1 MLECIKRFG
10 IKEGVTIKS
19 SIFVK
24 LIATFLA
31 AILVIASLGI
41 YMYNWSLKTVKDEI
55 FKSTTAQVTFYLEG
69 LEAEI
74 DRIKILQYDV
84 LNDEDLN
91 KLAIRYSIM
100 DEYETMESMRK
111 LHHRLVSIHNSNA
124 YISNVSAHIYPI
136 QKTISSKKSVNV
148 LDTDKFETLRIPE
161 GMKGAQLLMYNGSL
175 HLTTFLTGNMGLSP
189 LYMIEIELN
198 TSVFREALKQFDTY
212 PDSRSILLDITNG
225 LTIHSDEDQLFDE
238 VVNSFTRDE
247 SVIKIGEVMS
257 YGDAFIIAE
266 KSEYLN
272 MVLFRFIPKDVVL
285 VPTKEFYVWLWV
297 FTGAVLVLVVFIY
310 AYTYKLIQRPMKEL
324 VKSFRS
330 VEKGNFNV
338 KMEVN
343 QNNEFDYLNK
353 GFNSMVQN
361 VSNLIDQVY
370 KHKILEQKAELK
382 HLQSQISPHF
392 LYNSFFLINTMA
404 KVKDENLIPFT
415 KLLGEYFQFITKNDA
430 DSIPLYEEIEHAR
443 TYTDI
448 QLMRYPSKLSVDFE
462 SCPVQFKEMKVPRL
476 IVQPIIE
483 NAFKY
488 AVEHSKGPATILV
501 YFQLIEHKLTIVV
514 EDNGKQLTDEKLQDL
529 QKQFIQVHSSES
541 SGLNNIHR
549 RVQLIYG
556 EDYGLQV
563 ERSGLGGLK
572 VKLQINPKM
581 RE

>member
-1 MLECIKRFG
+1 MAIR
-10 IKEGVTIKS
+10 S
-19 SIFVK
+19 SIFVR
-24 LIATFLA
+24 LMATFFA
-31 AILVIASLGI
+31 AIIVIAALGSN
-41 YMYNWSLKTVKDEI
+41 MYNWSLKTVKEEI
-55 FKSTTAQVTFYLEG
+55 FKSTTAQTTFYLEG

-91 KLAIRYSIM
+91 KLAIRHSIM
-100 DEYETMESMRK
+100 DEYETIESIRK
-111 LHHRLVSIHNSNA
+111 LHHRLVSIQNSNA
-124 YISNVSAHIYPI
+124 YISDVSAHIYPI
-136 QKTISSKKSVNV
+136 KKTITSKKSVNA
-148 LDTDKFETLRIPE
+148 LNTDKFESLRIPE
-161 GMKGAQLLMYNGSL
+161 GMKGAQLIMYNGNL
-175 HLTTFLTGNMGLSP
+175 HLTTFLMGNMGLSP

-212 PDSRSILLDITNG
+212 RESGSILLDMTNG
-225 LTIHSDEDQLFDE
+225 LMIHSEDTPQPFVD
-238 VVNSFTRDE
+238 VVQSFSNHESDIKLGKISSYRDT
-247 SVIKIGEVMS
+247 
-257 YGDAFIIAE
+257 FIIAE

-285 VPTKEFYVWLWV
+285 VPIESFYVWLWIFAGV
-297 FTGAVLVLVVFIY
+297 IILLVVFIY
-310 AYTYKLIQRPMKEL
+310 AYTYKLIHRPMKEL
-324 VKSFRS
+324 VKAFRS
-330 VEKGNFNV
+330 VEKGNFDV
-338 KMEVN
+338 KMDAN

-404 KVKDENLIPFT
+404 RVKDDNLIPFT
-415 KLLGEYFQFITKNDA
+415 KLLGEYFQFITKNDS
-430 DSIPLYEEIEHAR
+430 DFISLYEEIEHAR

-448 QLMRYPSKLSVDFE
+448 QLMRYPSKLTIEFE
-462 SCPVQFKEMKVPRL
+462 NSPEQFKEMIVPRL

-488 AVEHSKGPATILV
+488 AAEHSRGPIMILV
-501 YFQLIEHKLTIVV
+501 YFQSTDERVTIVV
-514 EDNGKQLTDEKLQDL
+514 EDNGTQLTDEKLMSL
-529 QKQFIQVHSSES
+529 QRQFNQAHMSES

-549 RVQLIYG
+549 RIQLICG
-556 EDYGLQV
+556 DEFGLHV
-563 ERSGLGGLK
+563 ERSIRGGLK
-572 VKLQINPKM
+572 VMLHINPGM

>member
-1 MLECIKRFG
+1 M
-10 IKEGVTIKS
+10 TIKS
-19 SIFVK
+19 SIFVR

-31 AILVIASLGI
+31 AIVVIVALGI

-91 KLAIRYSIM
+91 KLAIRHSIM
-100 DEYETMESMRK
+100 DDYETMESMRK
-111 LHHRLVSIHNSNA
+111 LHHRLVSIQNSNA
-124 YISNVSAHIYPI
+124 YISNVSAHIHPI
-136 QKTISSKKSVNV
+136 RKTISSKKSVGDLNS
-148 LDTDKFETLRIPE
+148 DKFEALRIPV
-161 GMKGAQLLMYNGSL
+161 GMKGAQLLIYNGNL
-175 HLTTFLTGNMGLSP
+175 HLTTFLNGHMGLSP

-198 TSVFREALKQFDTY
+198 TAVFREALKQFDTY
-212 PDSRSILLDITNG
+212 PDSRSILLDLTNG
-225 LTIHSDEDQLFDE
+225 LTIYSEEDQLSNE
-238 VVNSFTRDE
+238 VVQSFAKGE
-247 SVIKIGEVMS
+247 SDIKIGEVIS
-257 YGDAFIIAE
+257 HGDMFIIAE
-266 KSEYLN
+266 KSDYLN

-285 VPTKEFYVWLWV
+285 VPTKGFYVWLWV
-297 FTGAVLVLVVFIY
+297 FTGVVLVLVIFIY
-310 AYTYKLIQRPMKEL
+310 AYTYQLIQRPMKEL

-338 KMEVN
+338 KVEVN

-404 KVKDENLIPFT
+404 KVQDENLIPFT
-415 KLLGEYFQFITKNDA
+415 KLLGEYFQFITKNDS
-430 DSIPLYEEIEHAR
+430 DFISLYEEIEHAR
-443 TYTDI
+443 TYADI
-448 QLMRYPSKLSVDFE
+448 QLMRYPSKLTIDFE
-462 SCPVQFKEMKVPRL
+462 DSLSTFKEINVPRL

-488 AVEHSKGPATILV
+488 AVEHTKGPVTILV
-501 YFQLIEHKLTIVV
+501 YFQMVNDKLSIVV
-514 EDNGKQLTDEKLQDL
+514 EDNGKHLTDEKLLEL
-529 QKQFIQVHSSES
+529 QKQFNEIQSSES

-549 RVQLIYG
+549 RVRLLYG

-563 ERSGLGGLK
+563 DRSELGGLK
-572 VKLQINPKM
+572 VILQINAKL

>member
-1 MLECIKRFG
+1 M
-10 IKEGVTIKS
+10 TIKS
-19 SIFVK
+19 SIFVR

-31 AILVIASLGI
+31 AIIVIAALGI
-41 YMYNWSLKTVKDEI
+41 YMYNWSLKTVKNEI
-55 FKSTTAQVTFYLEG
+55 FKSTTAQVTFYLKG

-74 DRIKILQYDV
+74 DRIKILQYDA

-100 DEYETMESMRK
+100 NEYETMESMRK
-111 LHHRLVSIHNSNA
+111 LHHRLVSIQNSNA

-136 QKTISSKKSVNV
+136 QRTISSKKSVSALNI
-148 LDTDKFETLRIPE
+148 DKFESLRIPQ
-161 GMKGAQLLMYNGSL
+161 GRKGAQLLLHDGSL

-212 PDSRSILLDITNG
+212 PDSGSILLDVTSG
-225 LTIHSDEDQLFDE
+225 LTIHSDEDTQLFDE
-238 VVNSFTRDE
+238 VVNSFANNE
-247 SVIKIGEVMS
+247 SDIKIDEVVS
-257 YGDAFIIAE
+257 YGDTFVIAE
-266 KSEYLN
+266 KSDYLN

-285 VPTKEFYVWLWV
+285 VPTKGFYVWLWV
-297 FTGAVLVLVVFIY
+297 FTGVVMMLVVFIY

-370 KHKILEQKAELK
+370 KHKILEQRAELK

-404 KVKDENLIPFT
+404 KVKDDNLIPFT
-415 KLLGEYFQFITKNDA
+415 KLLGEYFQFITKNDF
-430 DSIPLYEEIEHAR
+430 DFIPLFEEIEHAR

-448 QLMRYPSKLSVDFE
+448 QLMRYPSKLTIEFE
-462 SCPVQFKEMKVPRL
+462 SCPVPFKEIKVPRL

-488 AVEHSKGPATILV
+488 AVEHTRGPVTISV
-501 YFQLIEHKLTIVV
+501 YFQLTEEKLSIVV
-514 EDNGKQLTDEKLQDL
+514 EDNGKQLTDEKLLDL
-529 QKQFIQVHSSES
+529 QEQFIQAHNSES

-556 EDYGLQV
+556 EEYGLQV

-572 VKLQINPKM
+572 VILQINPKM

>member
-1 MLECIKRFG
+1 M
-10 IKEGVTIKS
+10 TIRS
-19 SIFVK
+19 SIFVR
-24 LIATFLA
+24 LMATFLA
-31 AILVIASLGI
+31 AIIVIAALGI

-55 FKSTTAQVTFYLEG
+55 FKSTTAQATFYLEG

-74 DRIKILQYDV
+74 DRIKILQYDA

-91 KLAIRYSIM
+91 KLAIRYPIM

-111 LHHRLVSIHNSNA
+111 LLHRLVSIQNSNA
-124 YISNVSAHIYPI
+124 HISNVSAHIEPI
-136 QKTISSKKSVNV
+136 QKTISSKKSVSI
-148 LDTDKFETLRIPE
+148 LDRDKFQSLRIPE
-161 GMKGAQLLMYNGSL
+161 EMKGAQLLVYNQNL
-175 HLTTFLTGNMGLSP
+175 HLTTFLMGNMGLNP

-198 TSVFREALKQFDTY
+198 TSVFREALKQLDTY
-212 PDSRSILLDITNG
+212 PGSGSLLLDVTNG
-225 LTIHSDEDQLFDE
+225 LAIHSNETVQPFVELIDTFEL
-238 VVNSFTRDE
+238 NE
-247 SVIKIGEVMS
+247 SDFKYGKVYS
-257 YGDAFIIAE
+257 YGDTFIVAA
-266 KSEYLN
+266 KSDYLN
-272 MVLFRFIPKDVVL
+272 MVLFRYIPKDVVL
-285 VPTKEFYVWLWV
+285 VPIEDFYVWLWV
-297 FTGAVLVLVVFIY
+297 FTGVVILLVVFIY
-310 AYTYKLIQRPMKEL
+310 VYTYKLIQRPMKEL
-324 VKSFRS
+324 VKAFRG

-338 KMEVN
+338 KVEVN

-404 KVKDENLIPFT
+404 RVKDDNLIPFT

-430 DSIPLYEEIEHAR
+430 DFVTLYEEIEHAR
-443 TYTDI
+443 TYADI
-448 QLMRYPSKLSVDFE
+448 QLMRYPSKLTIEFE
-462 SCPVQFKEMKVPRL
+462 SCPDQFKETHVPRL

-488 AVEHSKGPATILV
+488 AVEHSKGPVFILV
-501 YFQLIEHKLTIVV
+501 YFQLTDDRLTIVV
-514 EDNGKQLTDEKLQDL
+514 EDDGTQLTNEKLIEL
-529 QKQFIQVHSSES
+529 QKQFNQAHMSES

-556 EDYGLQV
+556 DEYGLQV
-563 ERSGLGGLK
+563 ERSSLGGLK
-572 VKLQINPKM
+572 VMLQINPGM

>member
-1 MLECIKRFG
+1 M
-10 IKEGVTIKS
+10 TIKS
-19 SIFVK
+19 SIFVR

-31 AILVIASLGI
+31 AIIVIAALGI
-41 YMYNWSLKTVKDEI
+41 YMYNWSLKTVKNEI
-55 FKSTTAQVTFYLEG
+55 FKSTTAQVTFYLKG

-74 DRIKILQYDV
+74 DRIKILQYDA

-100 DEYETMESMRK
+100 NEYETMESMRK
-111 LHHRLVSIHNSNA
+111 LHHRLVSIQNSNA

-136 QKTISSKKSVNV
+136 QRTISSKKSVSALNI
-148 LDTDKFETLRIPE
+148 DKFESLRIPQ
-161 GMKGAQLLMYNGSL
+161 GRKGAQLLLHDGSL

-212 PDSRSILLDITNG
+212 PDSGSILLDVTSG
-225 LTIHSDEDQLFDE
+225 LTIHSDEDTQLFDE
-238 VVNSFTRDE
+238 VVNSFANNE
-247 SVIKIGEVMS
+247 SDIKIDEVVS
-257 YGDAFIIAE
+257 YGDTFVIAE
-266 KSEYLN
+266 KSDYLN

-285 VPTKEFYVWLWV
+285 VPTKGFYVWLWV
-297 FTGAVLVLVVFIY
+297 FTGVVMMLVVFIY

-370 KHKILEQKAELK
+370 KHKILEQRAELK

-404 KVKDENLIPFT
+404 KVKDDNLIPFT
-415 KLLGEYFQFITKNDA
+415 KLLGEYFQFITKNDF
-430 DSIPLYEEIEHAR
+430 DFIPLFEEIEHAR

-448 QLMRYPSKLSVDFE
+448 QLMRYPSKLTIEFE
-462 SCPVQFKEMKVPRL
+462 SCPVPFKEIKVPRL

-488 AVEHSKGPATILV
+488 AVEHTRGPVTISV
-501 YFQLIEHKLTIVV
+501 YFQLKEEKLSIVV
-514 EDNGKQLTDEKLQDL
+514 EDNGKQLTDEKLLDL
-529 QKQFIQVHSSES
+529 QEQFIQAHNSES

-556 EDYGLQV
+556 EEYGLQV

-572 VKLQINPKM
+572 VILQINPKM